1 MNTHLERGT
10 APMTP
15 LEDEAMQ
22 RASLLL
28 SIEDDMPVIPL
39 LVGA

>member
-15 LEDEAMQ
+15 LDDEAMQ
-22 RASLLL
+22 RASLL
-28 SIEDDMPVIPL
+28 SIEYDMPVIPL
-39 LVGA
+39 LDGA

>member
-1 MNTHLERGT
+1 MNTHFERGT
-10 APMTP
+10 GLMMP
-15 LEDEAMQ
+15 LDDDAMQ